1 MDNLMKNNRII
12 YIDLLRIIS
21 ILAVIILHITA
32 DLLTRTNDFNT
43 ISWWISNVLNSIAR
57 FAVPVF
63 FMISGAMIL
72 RIEVSSY
79 KEFYKKR
86 IVPLAIPLVSWS
98 LIYDAYNQYF
108 ILKSNLTILQFFTD
122 FVYRLIIDRNYIHL
136 WFLYAI
142 IAIYVT
148 VPLVSRL
155 VKACSEKELRYY
167 LTLWFAISIVY
178 RFISDM
184 VFRVA
189 SESIYVPILN
199 IPLFMG
205 YLGYFILGYY
215 LFHYELPAKVKS
227 LLFNIGV
234 VSFFVTPVAT
244 YFASFYSGVLDE
256 VFYGNYSITTF
267 FMAIGLFLY
276 FQEKNSILGE
286 KLNYKLQKLI
296 GSIAKASFSIYLIH
310 LLVELTISRRVES
323 EGSAPETVFT
333 LLLNLGMVFVIS
345 YIVVKILN
353 LNKFVTRVLFGG
365 RG

>member
-1 MDNLMKNNRII
+1 MKNNRII
-12 YIDLLRIIS
+12 YIDMLRIIS

-43 ISWWISNVLNSIAR
+43 ISWWISNVLNSVAR

-72 RIEVSSY
+72 RTEVTSY
-79 KEFYKKR
+79 REFYKKR
-86 IVPLAIPLVSWS
+86 ILPLAIPLVSWS

-108 ILKSNLTILQFFTD
+108 ILKSNLMIFQFFTD
-122 FVYRLIIDRNYIHL
+122 FVYRLIVDLNYIHL

-167 LTLWFAISIVY
+167 LILWFAISIVY

-234 VSFFVTPVAT
+234 LSFFVTPVAT

-256 VFYGNYSITTF
+256 MFYGNYSITTF
-267 FMAIGLFLY
+267 SWRSGCF
-276 FQEKNSILGE
+276 
-286 KLNYKLQKLI
+286 
-296 GSIAKASFSIYLIH
+296 
-310 LLVELTISRRVES
+310 
-323 EGSAPETVFT
+323 FT
-333 LLLNLGMVFVIS
+333 FKR
-345 YIVVKILN
+345 KILFWA
-353 LNKFVTRVLFGG
+353 KSSITKSRD
-365 RG
+365 